1 MLPLTKEDK
10 YLPVCASP
18 TTLLIVHAKNRIAIA
33 PNIDLMPAIHA
44 FPYSGKETWRSRIIN
59 NVDIA
64 TALEPPTTSEIPTVV
79 FSNAP
84 KRLNGFPSAAKASLP
99 V

>member
-33 PNIDLMPAIHA
+33 PNIDLIPAIHA
-44 FPYSGKETWRSRIIN
+44 FPYSCKET
-59 NVDIA
+59 
-64 TALEPPTTSEIPTVV
+64 
-79 FSNAP
+79 
-84 KRLNGFPSAAKASLP
+84 
-99 V
+99 